1 MTIDISKFVQVPKL
15 KWIGG
20 ASYAYSEDTSIGSY
34 EVERLA
40 SDSEWFLSR
49 GLWRGGVH
57 PSLDAAKAAAQ
68 ADYAARKL
76 AGLTPTPALVT
87 LINERHKLRAA
98 LSDLLTDAEWLDRE
112 YGDER
117 ERDGWDRG
125 DKPEGDGNVR
135 GEVEYEYEVW
145 QDNDLQAWGRET
157 DYASAKAEAEHCAMI
172 YAQDGPVEM
181 RIYEKRLLSA
191 VQQPAEQS
199 ANHKRRPYNAS
210 GSLSE
215 YGVFPESD
223 AQ

>member
-1 MTIDISKFVQVPKL
+1 MTIDISKFVQVPVL

-20 ASYAYSEDTSIGSY
+20 ASYARSEDTLFGRY

-40 SDSEWFLSR
+40 SDSEWFLSCGR
-49 GLWRGGVH
+49 WEGGVH

-76 AGLTPTPALVT
+76 AGLTPTPALVA

-98 LSDLLTDAEWLDRE
+98 LSDLLADAEWLDRE

-117 ERDGWDRG
+117 ERDGWDRC
-125 DKPEGDGNVR
+125 DEPAGDGNAR

-145 QDNDLQAWGRET
+145 QDNALQAGGRET
-157 DYASAKAEAEHCAMI
+157 DYASAQAEAEHYAMM
-172 YAQDGPVEM
+172 YAQDGPVEVH
-181 RIYEKRLLSA
+181 IYEKRLLSA

-199 ANHKRRPYNAS
+199 ANLKRRPYNAS